1 MELDKERRE
10 KDDLKIEIDTSE
22 QLMQEYENAQ
32 KISADIIRE
41 KENNIIELNNTIMRL
56 KNNSDDSGKKEENM
70 IKAYNVIKNEN
81 QILKD
86 EIGKNKNVNVDQIL
100 NKNVTYIYN

>member
-100 NKNVTYIYN
+100 NKNVIYIYN